1 VKACHMPTI
10 GLPLTGKSLLI
21 LDCLHVHHFLFN
33 DWYRL
38 LAAILVNRSV
48 LLLKHEKGNGM
59 MTREKMIQQFAAV
72 GLSVAILAVVPIA
85 ATAASP
91 EASLNREKWI
101 AVADHLIQTPPEDYP
116 YDWGEAT
123 LFIGLLKAYE
133 RTHNV
138 AYIDYA
144 EKWAALYTTKSREEL
159 LELDASGSH
168 RDESGEG
175 VGPIPGDCNRWVPGT
190 VMLSL
195 FQERNKQDYRRMV
208 RMITDF
214 IRESAERSP
223 EGGLDHWTGSHEYWV
238 DTLYMACPLLARFGK
253 MENKPAYVDDAAQ
266 QFILHARDLQD
277 EKTGLFYHMWDWQT
291 GQLTPVL
298 WGRGNGWVLMALA
311 DSMEMMDRTHTSF
324 ASLQQ
329 ITLRLAHGLR
339 SVQDRDGLWHTVL
352 NDPTSYSECSASS
365 MFVYGFLKLVRL
377 KVLPRSYKKVALRGW
392 AAINAR
398 YVKDGVV
405 TGVSGSTDPHPV
417 EVYKKIEVGTETWGT
432 GAYLSAGSEVDRL
445 H

>member
-1 VKACHMPTI
+1 MATSERIVRQFMAV
-10 GLPLTGKSLLI
+10 SLSI
-21 LDCLHVHHFLFN
+21 
-33 DWYRL
+33 
-38 LAAILVNRSV
+38 AILV
-48 LLLKHEKGNGM
+48 
-59 MTREKMIQQFAAV
+59 
-72 GLSVAILAVVPIA
+72 VVPIA
-85 ATAASP
+85 ATAAST
-91 EASLNREKWI
+91 EESLNRKKWI
-101 AVADHLIQTPPEDYP
+101 AVADHVIQSSPESYP

-138 AYIDYA
+138 AYIDFA
-144 EKWAALYTTKSREEL
+144 EKWATLYTAKSREDI

-175 VGPIPGDCNRWVPGT
+175 VGPIPGDSNRWVPGR
-190 VMLSL
+190 VMLTL
-195 FQERNKQDYRRMV
+195 FQERHKPVYLRMV
-208 RMITDF
+208 QMITDF
-214 IRESAERSP
+214 IHDSAERSP

-266 QFILHARDLQD
+266 QFIVHARSLQD

-298 WGRGNGWVLMALA
+298 WGRGNGWVFMALA
-311 DSMEMMDRTHTSF
+311 DTIEMMGRDHSSF
-324 ASLQQ
+324 PALRQ
-329 ITLRLAHGLR
+329 IALHLAHGLQAT
-339 SVQDRDGLWHTVL
+339 QDRDGLWHTVL
-352 NDPTSYSECSASS
+352 NDPTSYAECSASS
-365 MFVYGFLKLVRL
+365 MFAYGLLKLVRL
-377 KVLPRSYKKVALRGW
+377 KVLAPSYKKVALRGW
-392 AAINAR
+392 TAINAR

-417 EVYKKIEVGTETWGT
+417 EVYKKIDVGTETWGT

-445 H
+445 RRK

>member
-1 VKACHMPTI
+1 VIRKLAT
-10 GLPLTGKSLLI
+10 LSLST
-21 LDCLHVHHFLFN
+21 
-33 DWYRL
+33 
-38 LAAILVNRSV
+38 AIL
-48 LLLKHEKGNGM
+48 
-59 MTREKMIQQFAAV
+59 TMIP
-72 GLSVAILAVVPIA
+72 LA
-85 ATAASP
+85 AASP
-91 EASLNREKWI
+91 HASLNRENWI

-123 LFIGLLKAYE
+123 LFIGLLKTYE

-138 AYIDYA
+138 AYIDYVA
-144 EKWAALYTTKSREEL
+144 RWAALYTSKSREEL
-159 LELDASGSH
+159 LELDATGSH

-175 VGPIPGDCNRWVPGT
+175 VGPIPGDCNRWVPGV

-195 FQERNKQDYRRMV
+195 FQERNNQSYLRMV
-208 RMITDF
+208 QMITDF

-253 MENKPAYVDDAAQ
+253 SENKPAYVDDAAR
-266 QFILHARDLQD
+266 QFILHAHYLQD
-277 EKTGLFYHMWDWQT
+277 EKTGLFNHMWDWQT

-311 DSMEMMDRTHTSF
+311 TMEMMDRNDNSF
-324 ASLQQ
+324 SALQQ
-329 ITLRLAHGLR
+329 IALHLAHGLR
-339 SVQDRDGLWHTVL
+339 AVQDREGLWHTVL
-352 NDPTSYSECSASS
+352 NDPTSYTECSASS
-365 MFVYGFLKLVRL
+365 MYVYGLLKLVRL
-377 KVLPRSYKKVALRGW
+377 KVLPPPYKKVALRGW

-398 YVKDGVV
+398 YIKDGVV

-432 GAYLSAGSEVDRL
+432 GAYLSAGSEIDRL
-445 H
+445 R

>member
-1 VKACHMPTI
+1 MAR
-10 GLPLTGKSLLI
+10 
-21 LDCLHVHHFLFN
+21 D
-33 DWYRL
+33 
-38 LAAILVNRSV
+38 LVGSV
-48 LLLKHEKGNGM
+48 LPAKDQKEKRM
-59 MTREKMIQQFAAV
+59 MTPEKMLRQFAAFS
-72 GLSVAILAVVPIA
+72 LSIAILAVVPLT

-91 EASLNREKWI
+91 QASLNRKKWI
-101 AVADHLIQTPPEDYP
+101 AVADHLIQTPAENYP

-123 LFIGLLKAYE
+123 LFIGLLKTYE

-144 EKWAALYTTKSREEL
+144 EKWADLYTTRSREEL

-175 VGPIPGDCNRWVPGT
+175 VGPIPGDCNRWVPGA

-195 FQERNKQDYRRMV
+195 FQEQHKHEYLRMV
-208 RMITDF
+208 QMITDF

-253 MENKPAYVDDAAQ
+253 MENKPADVDDAAQ
-266 QFILHARDLQD
+266 QFILHARHLQD
-277 EKTGLFYHMWDWQT
+277 EKTGLFNHMWDWRS

-311 DSMEMMDRTHTSF
+311 DTMEMMDRNHNSF
-324 ASLQQ
+324 PALQQ
-329 ITLRLAHGLR
+329 IALRLARGLR
-339 SVQDRDGLWHTVL
+339 TVQDRDGLWHTVL
-352 NDPTSYSECSASS
+352 NDPTSYTECSASS
-365 MFVYGFLKLVRL
+365 MYVYGLLKLVRL
-377 KVLPRSYKKVALRGW
+377 KVLPPTYKKVALRAW
-392 AAINAR
+392 SAINAN
-398 YVKDGVV
+398 YIKDGVV

-417 EVYKKIEVGTETWGT
+417 EVYKKIEVGTQTWGT

-445 H
+445 R